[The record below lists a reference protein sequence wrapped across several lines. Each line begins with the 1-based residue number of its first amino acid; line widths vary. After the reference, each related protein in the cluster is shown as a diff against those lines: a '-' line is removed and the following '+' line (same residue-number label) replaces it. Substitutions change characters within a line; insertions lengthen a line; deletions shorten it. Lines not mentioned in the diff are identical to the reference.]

1 MSSEISVCM
10 AARIPMTKLK
20 ACSFAGV
27 VVEPQTKIG
36 EMKKLCFV
44 ATIPAAVY
52 AFLRGHI
59 RASAE
64 KWAVKIISN
73 PFGAELLS
81 DLDAQFIPLAI
92 ERNPSPWRD
101 LLALI
106 QLVILFRRERFDLV
120 NSITPKAGLL
130 SMLAAY
136 LAGVPNRMH
145 TFTGQVWANKRGWK
159 RGALKMFDKL
169 IVLFATHILV
179 DSLSQLDFLVS
190 EGVLTQVK
198 GMVIGHGS
206 ICGVDPDRFYPDAQ
220 TKSIVRHELGINQNA
235 TVLLFLGR
243 LKRDKGMLDLAAAFA
258 EISQHKPDTVLLLG
272 LRKMCLLRVYMKF
285 VGRVAIN
292 YEELALHPILNGIW
306 PRRIY
311 FVCPV
316 IVKGLVR
323 SLLRQPQVEC
333 RLLLRAFMALP
344 MQLKKAKQACC
355 FRRGML
361 LCLLKPC

>member
-120 NSITPKAGLL
+120 NSITPKAGCIHL
-130 SMLAAY
+130 
-136 LAGVPNRMH
+136 
-145 TFTGQVWANKRGWK
+145 RGK
-159 RGALKMFDKL
+159 FGRTSGD
-169 IVLFATHILV
+169 
-179 DSLSQLDFLVS
+179 
-190 EGVLTQVK
+190 
-198 GMVIGHGS
+198 GS
-206 ICGVDPDRFYPDAQ
+206 A
-220 TKSIVRHELGINQNA
+220 
-235 TVLLFLGR
+235 
-243 LKRDKGMLDLAAAFA
+243 
-258 EISQHKPDTVLLLG
+258 
-272 LRKMCLLRVYMKF
+272 
-285 VGRVAIN
+285 
-292 YEELALHPILNGIW
+292 
-306 PRRIY
+306 
-311 FVCPV
+311 
-316 IVKGLVR
+316 VR
-323 SLLRQPQVEC
+323 SKC
-333 RLLLRAFMALP
+333 SIN
-344 MQLKKAKQACC
+344 
-355 FRRGML
+355 
-361 LCLLKPC
+361 